1 MKQLID
7 LENWNRKEH
16 FSFFSKLDDPFWG
29 ITTTVDFTKIY
40 LLSKELEKPFFL
52 YSIHFLLKC
61 INDIDAFKLRI
72 EGENVVKYD
81 KINNAIPEH
90 FIPVPRGYR

>member
-16 FSFFSKLDDPFWG
+16 FYFFSKLDDPFWG

-52 YSIHFLLKC
+52 YSIHFLLKTDTVQFFLSYC
-61 INDIDAFKLRI
+61 NT
-72 EGENVVKYD
+72 G
-81 KINNAIPEH
+81 P
-90 FIPVPRGYR
+90 